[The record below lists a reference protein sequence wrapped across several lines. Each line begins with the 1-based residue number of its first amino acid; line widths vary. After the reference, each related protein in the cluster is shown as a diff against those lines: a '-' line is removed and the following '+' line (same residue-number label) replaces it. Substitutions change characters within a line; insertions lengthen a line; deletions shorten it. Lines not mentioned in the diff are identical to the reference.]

1 MEAPADEGA
10 VPARGRGWDRRRTI
24 AAIAGGVIVA
34 GVITLL
40 VIGLVNRDVGTSIQ
54 DALDEG
60 ERPEAPAFT
69 APVLLAADG
78 IGPVGSD
85 VSLADLSGRTV
96 VLNFWASWCEPC
108 EREAPILNE
117 VARRYRGRAASVVV
131 LGLDVQDLSEKALA
145 FARDFGISYP
155 SLREAGDAAYRDY
168 QLTGLP
174 ETFVIDPEGRIAL
187 KVVGEVTDPA
197 QLTTAI
203 DQL

>member
-10 VPARGRGWDRRRTI
+10 AGAGGGRWDRRRTI
-24 AAIAGGVIVA
+24 GAVAGGVLVA
-34 GVITLL
+34 GVIALL
-40 VIGLVNRDVGTSIQ
+40 VVGFVNRDVGTSIQ

-60 ERPEAPAFT
+60 ERPDAPSFT

-78 IGPVGSD
+78 IGPAGSE
-85 VSLADLSGRTV
+85 VSLEDLRGRTV

-117 VARRYRGRAASVVV
+117 VAARYRGGDAAPLV
-131 LGLDVQDLSEKALA
+131 LGLDVQDLSEKALG

-187 KVVGEVTDPA
+187 KVVGEITDPA